1 MKFLNYIIFTAT
13 RCDCACVAD
22 VILSGNSGSELSY
35 YDSTGPEPSDLG
47 VGSVVEVKV
56 NDQPHYGVI
65 RWIGQVPGD
74 KIKRL
79 VAGIEMVG

>member
-1 MKFLNYIIFTAT
+1 MT
-13 RCDCACVAD
+13 CVAD
-22 VILSGNSGSELSY
+22 VILSGGSGSELSY
-35 YDSTGPEPSDLG
+35 YDSPGLEPSDLG

-79 VAGIEMVG
+79 VAGIEMVDLSGF